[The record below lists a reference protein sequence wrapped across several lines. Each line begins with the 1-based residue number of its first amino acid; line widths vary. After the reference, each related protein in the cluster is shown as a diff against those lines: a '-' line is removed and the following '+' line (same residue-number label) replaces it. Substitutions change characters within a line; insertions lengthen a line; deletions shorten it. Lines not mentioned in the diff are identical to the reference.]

1 MQFNLD
7 QSIPILSRTPAVLRA
22 LLADLSPEWTE
33 RPYGENTWS
42 AKEVVGHL
50 LHGERTDWIARMNII
65 LDQGE
70 ERPFDRF
77 DRAGHKPM
85 MQTHS
90 LAYLLD
96 LFEEERKK
104 NLELLRAKNLASADF
119 AKRGTHPA
127 LGKVTLSNLLA
138 TWAAHDLN
146 HIAQICKAMAFQ
158 NKGEVG
164 PWERYLSILS
174 PPNPR

>member
-1 MQFNLD
+1 VQFNLD

-65 LDQGE
+65 LEQGE
-70 ERPFDRF
+70 SRPFDRF

-90 LAYLLD
+90 LSHLLD
-96 LFEEERKK
+96 LFEAERKK
-104 NLELLRAKNLASADF
+104 NLDILRSKNLTSADLT
-119 AKRGTHPA
+119 KRGTHPA
-127 LGKVTLSNLLA
+127 LGTVTLANLLA
-138 TWAAHDLN
+138 TWAVHDLN
-146 HIAQICKAMAFQ
+146 HIAQICKAMAYQ
-158 NKGEVG
+158 YKGEVG
-164 PWERYLSILS
+164 PWEQYLSILS